1 MRARDCISTGLS
13 PQAETFTG
21 LCCCL
26 HVDDYES
33 GVIRRHE
40 QTRYDKEED
49 RTRHI
54 GAVNAHTG
62 PVVLIYRDTASLS
75 GWYSCLAAD
84 HGPDAEVH
92 WQDGS
97 STRSSGSPI
106 REPLPASRTQFSAV

>member
-1 MRARDCISTGLS
+1 MPAIPDPGMYVYRVIT
-13 PQAETFTG
+13 QAETFTG

-54 GAVNAHTG
+54 DAVNAHTG
-62 PVVLIYRDTASLS
+62 PVVLIYRDSARSLR
-75 GWYSCLAAD
+75 L
-84 HGPDAEVH
+84 
-92 WQDGS
+92 S
-97 STRSSGSPI
+97 SPPLHQAIRMQRCTGRMDPCTRSSGSPI
-106 REPLPASRTQFSAV
+106 RR